1 MGFCVT
7 VVARS
12 DATLN
17 LIRRSR
23 IVAESLSRIPAAA
36 NIRVAHAHV
45 NNLVSRMA
53 RVYAI
58 GTRTHTAKR
67 ISAILR
73 HGGRSSCE
81 IENEETDW
89 KCHVGTAL

>member
-7 VVARS
+7 VFARS

-58 GTRTHTAKR
+58 GTRTHAVQR
-67 ISAILR
+67 SSAIFEAR
-73 HGGRSSCE
+73 GA
-81 IENEETDW
+81 II
-89 KCHVGTAL
+89 V